1 MAGGCAEVDL
11 PLVFRDYVVL
21 LATNRAT
28 ADIYQAMLEPLG
40 FYRVVDIHQGQK
52 TLSMARKVRPQLV
65 VASTGLS
72 IFSGPQI
79 LTAAREDPELSEL
92 PFLIVGVREDEK
104 PGGLADQIKKDCCAG
119 FVGLPVK
126 PRQFCQAVVDLMR
139 PFIDPKHEQA
149 LALMDQA
156 AGEVKEGDL
165 TAAAADYHQATM
177 LNPEHLGGWLNLAA
191 VQADLERFDGAEEAY
206 LRALELDPY
215 SLVAYFGLAELYE
228 RRGDFEH
235 TIGVLRQALG
245 VANIMKASNNSI
257 SRINFFI
264 GEFEL
269 RLKRLLKA
277 KGSFENAIERNPD
290 DAVLRADI
298 GDAYMEKGY
307 LAESEEH
314 YQASLRIDPNQAH
327 IFNRLGIAYRR
338 QKKYNRALKLYDTAR
353 SYHPRD
359 ENLLFNA
366 ARAHL
371 EAERKLEAAA
381 LLDQALDLAPKFKA
395 ASYLLRLAEEGKTW
409 SRSDLEKLRDQ
420 DSAKLWR
427 RDIDD

>member
-1 MAGGCAEVDL
+1 MSDGCANIDL

-28 ADIYQAMLEPLG
+28 IDIYKAMLEPLG
-40 FYRVVDIHQGQK
+40 FYQVVAVHEGPK
-52 TLSMARKVRPQLV
+52 ALGAARRARPNLV
-65 VASTGLS
+65 VASTGMS
-72 IFSGPQI
+72 VFSGPQI
-79 LTAAREDPELSEL
+79 LTAAREDPELKEL

-104 PGGLADQIKKDCCAG
+104 PGGLADKVKQDCCAD
-119 FVGLPVK
+119 FVGLPVE
-126 PRQFCQAVVDLMR
+126 PRGFCQAVVDLMR
-139 PFIDPKHEQA
+139 PFIDPDHEKA
-149 LALMDQA
+149 LALMDRAAGAVKRGDLQA
-156 AGEVKEGDL
+156 AAK
-165 TAAAADYHQATM
+165 DYHQAT
-177 LNPEHLGGWLNLAA
+177 LISPDHLGGWLNLAA
-191 VQADLERFDGAEEAY
+191 VQADLESFDGAEEAY

-228 RRGDFEH
+228 RRGDYEH
-235 TIGVLRQALG
+235 TIGVLQQALG
-245 VANIMKASNNSI
+245 VANIIKASNKSI

-277 KGSFENAIERNPD
+277 EGSFNVAIEENPE

-307 LAESEEH
+307 LEESEEH

-338 QKKYNRALKLYDTAR
+338 QRKYSRALRLYDTAR
-353 SYHPRD
+353 RYHPRD
-359 ENLLFNA
+359 EHLLFNA

-371 EAERKLEAAA
+371 EAERNLEAAV
-381 LLDQALDLAPKFKA
+381 LLDQALDIAPRFKA
-395 ASYLLRLAEEGKTW
+395 ASYLLKLAEQGKTW
-409 SRSDLEKLRDQ
+409 SRADLEKLRDQ
-420 DSAKLWR
+420 DSSKLWR
-427 RDIDD
+427 RDIDS